1 MKDACDVHWPHV
13 PQHPHS
19 LQLLAA
25 DDRRR
30 GRGRS
35 APIRAKGERDD
46 EAVAGQRGGLR
57 PRSGRRGGDH
67 GAPAR
72 RARDLRTA
80 PRPRGRG
87 REAARPRRGA
97 LRHRRLTVVVYET
110 HATSGHNEAGIAT
123 GWLGGGL
130 SAAGRA
136 QAAAP
141 GRRRRDDGIE
151 LVVASDLNR
160 AVETASIA
168 FDGSGIPVLL
178 DWRLRECDYG
188 DWNGMPRA
196 RLDVERAA
204 RVDVPFPGGESWRQA
219 VARVDGFLA
228 ELATDGAVVIGHIAT
243 RWAFEQRCRG
253 RSLEELAAEEF
264 LWQPGW
270 EYSL

>member
-1 MKDACDVHWPHV
+1 M
-13 PQHPHS
+13 
-19 LQLLAA
+19 
-25 DDRRR
+25 R
-30 GRGRS
+30 
-35 APIRAKGERDD
+35 
-46 EAVAGQRGGLR
+46 
-57 PRSGRRGGDH
+57 
-67 GAPAR
+67 
-72 RARDLRTA
+72 
-80 PRPRGRG
+80 
-87 REAARPRRGA
+87 
-97 LRHRRLTVVVYET
+97 VVFET
-110 HATSGHNEAGIAT
+110 HSTSEDNERGIAT
-123 GWLGGGL
+123 GWLGGAL
-130 SAAGRA
+130 SDTGRA
-136 QAAAP
+136 QAREL
-141 GRRRRDDGIE
+141 GERRRD
-151 LVVASDLNR
+151 VSAVYASDLNR
-160 AVETASIA
+160 AVETAQLA
-168 FDGSGIPVLL
+168 FPGRTVHL